1 MENNKLKRSSEI
13 VFPENFVEIID
24 SILKKY
30 GLERIED
37 FLENYDENEK
47 EENVQERWENLPGPH
62 ISIMIQ
68 KITENK
74 IKDKKTLAKE
84 LQEKLNLPESAAK
97 HLTQEIEEKILLPM
111 KINLE
116 EEIVSFEEIPGK
128 GEDDGF
134 KEKIN
139 FEEKKRDIYRE
150 PKEDIE
156 SFEEKRSYYSEP
168 KEKKASNK
176 DTYREPIE

>member
-1 MENNKLKRSSEI
+1 MENNNLKRSSEI
-13 VFPENFVEIID
+13 IFPENFVEIID

-37 FLENYDENEK
+37 FLENYNETG
-47 EENVQERWENLPGPH
+47 EEKDFQEKLENLPGPH
-62 ISIMIQ
+62 ISIMIG

-74 IKDKKTLAKE
+74 IKDKKTLTKE

-116 EEIVSFEEIPGK
+116 EEVVSFEEIPEK
-128 GEDDGF
+128 GEGDDF

-139 FEEKKRDIYRE
+139 FEKKKRDIYRE
-150 PKEDIE
+150 SKEDIE
-156 SFEEKRSYYSEP
+156 SFEEKRGYSSEP
-168 KEKKASNK
+168 KEKRTSAK